1 MAVTSDNLILGSATL
16 YIASFGA
23 AEPADAKVA
32 PAVAWT
38 DLGATTDGVTI
49 TVSPDYT
56 ELVADQVIDRVGSRM
71 TSRTITV
78 STNLAEATLD
88 NFRTAVSGGTIS
100 AAAAGKKTFDLAIAN
115 SGEPAYQALLIDG
128 IAPGG
133 RKRRIVVRKVLSTDD
148 VEFAYSKED
157 QTVYSVTF
165 TAHYVDATK
174 SPLSMIDEVPT
185 TA

>member
-1 MAVTSDNLILGSATL
+1 MAVTASNLVLGSATL
-16 YIASFGA
+16 YIGAFGA

-71 TSRTITV
+71 TARTITV
-78 STNLAEATLD
+78 STNLAEATLA
-88 NFRTAVSGGTIS
+88 NFKTAVSGGTVTS
-100 AAAAGKKTFDLAIAN
+100 ASGKSTFDLDIAN

-133 RKRRIVVRKVLSTDD
+133 KRRRIIVRKVLSTDD

-165 TAHYVDATK
+165 TAHYVDAVK
-174 SPLSMIDEVPT
+174 SPLSIVDEVT
-185 TA
+185 V